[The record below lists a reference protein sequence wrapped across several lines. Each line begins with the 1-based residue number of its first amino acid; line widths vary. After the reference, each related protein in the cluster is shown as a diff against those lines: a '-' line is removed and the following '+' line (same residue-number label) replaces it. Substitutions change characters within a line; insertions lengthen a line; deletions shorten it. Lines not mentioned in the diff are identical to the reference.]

1 MKNNYNQTII
11 ACFIAYIVQAIVNNF
26 APLLFLTFST
36 SFGIP
41 LSKITFLVTIN
52 FGIQLLVDLSSVYF
66 VDKIGYKK
74 SVIIAHILAVIG
86 LMLLGILPKIIDPF
100 IGLLIAVFFYAIGGG
115 LIEVVISP
123 IVEACPSDNKEKAM
137 SLLHS
142 FYCWGQVAV
151 VLISTL
157 FFYVFSIDNWPTLA
171 FIWALI
177 PLCNIFFFVKVPVP
191 SLLAEDEKGMTT
203 IELFK
208 NKLFWLLLLLMALA
222 GACEQA
228 VSQWASTFAESGL
241 GVSKTVGDLL
251 GPMFFAI
258 MMGSSRTI
266 YGKFGEKLPL
276 MKCMILTSI
285 LCLFSYLLLSFSSSA
300 IVGLLAMGIAG
311 FSVGLLWPGTFSL
324 ASKALPKGGTALFAL
339 LALGGDLGCSGGPTF
354 VGLFSD
360 VSIKNGM
367 RHALIFPIILII
379 GLLILKQYETK
390 KEN

>member
-157 FFYVFSIDNWPTLA
+157 FFYVFSIDNWSTLA

-177 PLCNIFFFVKVPVP
+177 PLCNIFFFIKVPVP

>member
-41 LSKITFLVTIN
+41 LSKITFLVTVN

-177 PLCNIFFFVKVPVP
+177 PLCNIFFFIKVPVP

>member
-41 LSKITFLVTIN
+41 LSKITFLVTVN

-157 FFYVFSIDNWPTLA
+157 FFYVFSIDNWSTLA

>member
-157 FFYVFSIDNWPTLA
+157 FFYVFSIDNWSTLA

>member
-41 LSKITFLVTIN
+41 LSKITFLVTVN

-86 LMLLGILPKIIDPF
+86 LMLLGILPKIINPF

-157 FFYVFSIDNWPTLA
+157 FFYVFSIDNWSTLA

-177 PLCNIFFFVKVPVP
+177 PLCNIFFFIKVPVP